1 MAKTVAK
8 LPWDARAAPLH
19 LLARLYLIVRSDFE
33 RWRVAKA
40 LSDRPAPRRRA
51 ADTSFFYP
59 PPQGDRP
66 EPRRRAVDAP
76 VFCPLPQDCLAD
88 NELLIKGIRRD
99 GKTFRPSDWAER
111 LCGAAVVFFPG
122 ATSLS
127 GARSTARPYH
137 GYAAYVRPAIIS
149 GVYCVIIDA
158 RLRDLEPRA
167 WDYVTGFARDNDLVM
182 HDAADLAA
190 AAALPE
196 MSRAAA

>member
-1 MAKTVAK
+1 MAKTAATLK
-8 LPWDARAAPLH
+8 WDAWAAPLY
-19 LLARLYLIVRSDFE
+19 LLARLYLIVRSDLE
-33 RWRVAKA
+33 QW
-40 LSDRPAPRRRA
+40 RA
-51 ADTSFFYP
+51 ARQPSVN
-59 PPQGDRP
+59 R
-66 EPRRRAVDAP
+66 
-76 VFCPLPQDCLAD
+76 
-88 NELLIKGIRRD
+88 LLIKGVCRN

-167 WDYVTGFARDNDLVM
+167 WDYVTSFARDNDLTM
-182 HDAADLAA
+182 LDAADLAA

>member
-1 MAKTVAK
+1 MAKTDAK

-33 RWRVAKA
+33 QWRMARP
-40 LSDRPAPRRRA
+40 LSGRPAPRRRA
-51 ADTSFFYP
+51 ADTSFFCP
-59 PPQGDRP
+59 SPQDGRP
-66 EPRRRAVDAP
+66 EPRRRTADAP
-76 VFCPLPQDCLAD
+76 FFCPLPQDCLSV
-88 NELLIKGIRRD
+88 NELLIKGICCD

-122 ATSLS
+122 AASSS
-127 GARSTARPYH
+127 GAQSTARPYH
-137 GYAAYVRPAIIS
+137 GYATHVRPAIIG

-167 WDYVTGFARDNDLVM
+167 WDYVTGFARDNDLVTL
-182 HDAADLAA
+182 DIADLAA

-196 MSRAAA
+196 MSLAAA